1 MTSQNLYRDYFNIDP
16 KYYAAVTADLI
27 EQGKVSWKGFYP
39 HETFV
44 KLLETTHKV
53 LSGAAHRSIWVE
65 GAYGTGKSHAVLT
78 VKSLLDASDKETEA
92 YFDDFKLSHD
102 LRDKFIALKNG
113 GKIIT
118 IHRIGSA
125 DIHTDTDLIL
135 AVQQSMTAALKAHGI
150 ENQGDASMKDAFL
163 KWLESNPANR
173 AYFDALIHGEK
184 YLWDFSGMG
193 VGDVEERLK
202 TASDKDV
209 EGLMRRVM
217 KVLKENGQYGLFSDM
232 NDMAGWIKSVIEEN
246 HLSAILFVWDE
257 FSEFI
262 RNHPFGLTGF
272 QTLIEISQS
281 HPFYFM
287 IVVHG
292 ATEEGA
298 TALFPDRPTRK
309 KILDRFEKP
318 IQIELPDNMAFR
330 LMAQAMK
337 TSNDPILQQEW
348 EEDKAALNDALVQVR
363 HTLLKTQRSG
373 QKFALNDE
381 DLQNIVPIHPYAA
394 LVLKNIATMFT
405 SNQRSMFD
413 FIISNDMTDAKGFKW
428 FINEYGAESEP
439 NNLLTVDLLWDFF
452 YGKERA
458 GLNDDVRGVLECYNR
473 LQGDKLLPEERCVF
487 KALLLL
493 QAVSLRNQETQSVQ
507 LLTPTSENLDLAFAG
522 TDWQKGKAIA
532 IANGL
537 VEKKILF
544 KRALGGGKTEYTVVI
559 FSRDE
564 DDIKKY
570 REKVIKETST
580 QGLIVNG
587 ALFDA
592 VTLPPALKQRF
603 VTDAAGYDRFT
614 SAAKRMGQET
624 PPERFPLLAT
634 FAITDDEAKQTRQK
648 ILQAVNQP
656 DNRLIFVESLTPM
669 GNDLYEQYVDNMAY
683 SFYHAQKNKEQA
695 ANFQKQAM
703 DVLKDWRSKIEN
715 GAFMLYDPSRK
726 GGERMSNIEDLFEA
740 LREIDYQR
748 YPYGLEHYSLNS
760 TLYGAFETA
769 VGAECGITQETKRT
783 YKNPNKNKSVEN
795 ALDGAWKVENYWK
808 DPSKQSLP
816 IVHIKKRIDEIVQQG
831 FDSPTGQVSMME
843 ILEEMEKPP
852 FGFMPSSIT
861 ALVLGFTL
869 KEYVREDYFW
879 SDGLN
884 SQAMDAEKMKK
895 MISAA
900 IGQLINPNP
909 KKYSAEYIRAMSA
922 DMRAFLKCSASVFDI
937 PAAQCGSVESVRD
950 QIRVR
955 MKGFSFPLW
964 CATYALDNEKL
975 ESSEELTRQ
984 TLNDYMGIANTA
996 NSAVSS
1002 ESELAERIG
1011 HRVSENPGLVQDLG
1025 RVATSEKCREG
1036 MLAYL
1041 ASYRDGEL
1049 PALAAKIEDNGAYLE
1064 QVRKRFSAGD
1074 ANWVWNISTANE
1086 KIDDVIL
1093 EYHIIDESC
1102 KTLGKFPTLQEVVNA
1117 WNLRTNNI
1125 KISCEAVA
1133 SHTGDLAPL
1142 LKQLLYMK
1150 QGNGIQE
1157 QNKTTFYNLLVT
1169 QRENFDRFYKDQVPY
1184 FTRCASAF
1192 LSGLQPEEIAEL
1204 YHSLPKN
1211 QFAKSRSAYYS
1222 DVEEAVKEYLRK
1234 QWVKKLRDVWYQ
1246 KTRTKDPS
1254 DWSDKYETPL
1264 LCMFG
1269 DAERPAAREMFRIL
1283 MSVKPEES
1291 AAKKAL
1297 EYLETATF
1305 YDRLSDEAVR
1315 DKCFKERVVGDYAIL
1330 LRDLNKT
1337 RRELRNN
1344 LTERPY
1350 EWMDNA
1356 SVQNELRRLA
1366 DKEYKLTGCDR
1377 AMEIINAMNPEQ
1389 LRVYLRDKIQDDA
1402 DFGMQILKG
1411 TT

>member
-1 MTSQNLYRDYFNIDP
+1 
-16 KYYAAVTADLI
+16 
-27 EQGKVSWKGFYP
+27 
-39 HETFV
+39 
-44 KLLETTHKV
+44 
-53 LSGAAHRSIWVE
+53 
-65 GAYGTGKSHAVLT
+65 
-78 VKSLLDASDKETEA
+78 
-92 YFDDFKLSHD
+92 
-102 LRDKFIALKNG
+102 
-113 GKIIT
+113 
-118 IHRIGSA
+118 
-125 DIHTDTDLIL
+125 
-135 AVQQSMTAALKAHGI
+135 
-150 ENQGDASMKDAFL
+150 
-163 KWLESNPANR
+163 
-173 AYFDALIHGEK
+173 
-184 YLWDFSGMG
+184 MG

-202 TASDKDV
+202 TASGKDA

-292 ATEEGA
+292 ATGGGQA
-298 TALFPDRPTRK
+298 DLFPNRATRN
-309 KILDRFEKP
+309 KILDRFESP
-318 IQIELPDNMAFR
+318 VQIELPDNMAFR

-337 TSNDPILQQEW
+337 TSGDPILKREW
-348 EEDKAALNDALVQVR
+348 AEDKAALNDELAQVR
-363 HTLLKTQRSG
+363 HTLLKTQRTG
-373 QKFALNDE
+373 QKFALNDK
-381 DLQNIVPIHPYAA
+381 DLQEIVPIHPYAA
-394 LVLKNIATMFT
+394 LVLKNIATTFT

-413 FIISNDMTDAKGFKW
+413 FIISDDMTDAKGFKW
-428 FINEYGAESEP
+428 FISEYGVFSEP
-439 NNLLTVDLLWDFF
+439 NLLTVDLLWDFF

-458 GLNDDVRGVLECYNR
+458 GLNDEVRGVLESYNR
-473 LQGDKLLPEERCVF
+473 LQGEKLLPEERRVL
-487 KALLLL
+487 KTALLLE
-493 QAVSLRNQETQSVQ
+493 AISRKNSME
-507 LLTPTSENLDLAFAG
+507 LLSPNEQNLELAFAG

-544 KRALGGGKTEYTVVI
+544 KRPISGGKTEFSVI
-559 FSRDE
+559 TLS
-564 DDIKKY
+564 DDPDPIAPYIVKVKK
-570 REKVIKETST
+570 EATT

-587 ALFDA
+587 ALFGA

-603 VTDAAGYDRFT
+603 VTDASGYDRFMFT
-614 SAAKRMGQET
+614 AKRMGQET

-634 FAITDDEAKQTRQK
+634 FAMTDDEAKQTRQR
-648 ILQAVNQP
+648 ILQSVNQP
-656 DNRLIFVESLTPM
+656 DNRLIFVETLTPM
-669 GNDLYEQYVDNMAY
+669 GNDLYEQYVYNMAY
-683 SFYHAQKNKEQA
+683 SFYHAQKDKEQA
-695 ANFQKQAM
+695 AHFQKQAM
-703 DVLKDWRSKIEN
+703 SVLADWRNKIGN
-715 GAFMLYDPSRK
+715 GAFMLYDSSRR
-726 GGERMSNIEDLFEA
+726 GGERMSNLEELSEA

-760 TLYGAFETA
+760 TLYGAYQPA
-769 VGAECGITQETKRT
+769 MGAECGVTQTVKGAYR
-783 YKNPNKNKSVEN
+783 NPNKNQSVEN
-795 ALDGAWKVENYWK
+795 ALKDAWEIENYWK
-808 DPSKQSLP
+808 DPAKQSLP
-816 IVHIKKRIDEIVQQG
+816 IVHIKKRIDEIVRQG
-831 FDSPTGQVSMME
+831 FDGPTGQVSIME

-884 SQAMDAEKMKK
+884 SQAMNVEKMKN
-895 MISAA
+895 MISGA
-900 IGQLINPNP
+900 IGQRINPNP
-909 KKYSAEYIRAMSA
+909 KNYRTGYIRAMSA

-975 ESSEELTRQ
+975 ESSEDFVRQ

-1074 ANWVWNISTANE
+1074 ANWVWNISTVNE

-1102 KTLGKFPTLQEVVNA
+1102 KTLVKFPTLQEVVNA
-1117 WNLRTNNI
+1117 WNVRTNNI

-1169 QRENFDRFYKDQVPY
+1169 QRENFDRFYNDQVPY

-1204 YHSLPKN
+1204 YRSLPKN

-1234 QWVKKLRDVWYQ
+1234 QWVKKLRDIWYQ

-1269 DAERPAAREMFRIL
+1269 DAERPAREIFRIL

-1330 LRDLNKT
+1330 LRDLNKV
-1337 RRELRNN
+1337 RRELRDN

-1356 SVQNELRRLA
+1356 SVRHELRRLA